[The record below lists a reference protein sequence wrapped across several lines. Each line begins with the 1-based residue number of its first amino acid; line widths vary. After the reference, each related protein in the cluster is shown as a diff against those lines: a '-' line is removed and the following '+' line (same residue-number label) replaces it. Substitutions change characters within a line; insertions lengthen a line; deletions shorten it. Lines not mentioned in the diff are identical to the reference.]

1 MFRLYRTSN
10 SRSMRSTWTFHRA
23 PRLRDWQQLPSTE
36 SKIPAHICEIDF
48 HPIQLSNKLS
58 SPTKANNGMI
68 NTYLKD
74 YIQQIQASNPIQDN
88 VHIWVIIEDQRP
100 RLSQLQLDYLE
111 QPYFHLVRRQG
122 LEVDLGSGKVP
133 GVKAVPAVLC
143 RSR

>member
-1 MFRLYRTSN
+1 
-10 SRSMRSTWTFHRA
+10 
-23 PRLRDWQQLPSTE
+23 
-36 SKIPAHICEIDF
+36 
-48 HPIQLSNKLS
+48 
-58 SPTKANNGMI
+58 MI

-74 YIQQIQASNPIQDN
+74 YIQQIQASNPIQDD
-88 VHIWVIIEDQRP
+88 VHMWVIIEDQRL

-122 LEVDLGSGKVP
+122 LEVDLASGKVP